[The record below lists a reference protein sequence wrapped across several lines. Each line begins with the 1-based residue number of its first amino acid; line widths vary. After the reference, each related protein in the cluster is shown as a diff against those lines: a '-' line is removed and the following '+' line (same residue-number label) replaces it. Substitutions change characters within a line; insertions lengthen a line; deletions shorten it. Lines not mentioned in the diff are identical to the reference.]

1 MNRSELI
8 DVISDALGEA
18 DPGAI
23 LDAIQA
29 AGWAVVPKENA
40 VKSREFQE
48 VAALVCDDVDTAAKS
63 SAEAQSLDD
72 MRELFRWL
80 VAAKER
86 WTTKAKD
93 REEAFRFRQFTVAAS
108 PAEKETG

>member
-1 MNRSELI
+1 MNNLDTMPKDTPTMSEKVEAPTMTGRRCCMNRSELI

-63 SAEAQSLDD
+63 SAEALGISG
-72 MRELFRWL
+72 
-80 VAAKER
+80 AANNS
-86 WTTKAKD
+86 TIC
-93 REEAFRFRQFTVAAS
+93 S
-108 PAEKETG
+108 PRVTA